1 MSLYTVLFDLQRTD
15 EFEKNIKPLLIQ
27 TDCHF
32 VAYQK
37 NMMPVLGEG
46 SKVLIWLGDEDLYDI
61 LPHASQ
67 QQWHI
72 GFIPHPEMNRAIRTF
87 FIPEK
92 IETAINDILS
102 VEAPVNVDLMYC
114 NDLLVLG
121 SVVLGNHLTLNS
133 NMQAGENIWFK
144 FKNLAELIYKFRK
157 TRLFP
162 FTLTTAKDVVINT
175 AAMSISVVYRPGNT
189 TLTKRIMSGLDKEDT
204 RLNTIIIA
212 PRSISELVRFLL
224 GSIFFLKKK
233 SNFIPRYMGYINT
246 ESITISGGET
256 LSYSVDGQPFNS
268 ETVHVFTED
277 NALKVLSSQFPEKST
292 EPPQKEPLKVSG
304 LPKGHAVT
312 ELTTQTLPWIHHTD
326 LDEVKDTFVTLKE
339 NSRISETYL
348 VLMVL
353 STLLATVGLFAN
365 SAPVIIGAMIL
376 APLMSPIISLSM
388 GVLRQNTELVSVSS
402 KTLLVGI
409 MLALLFGTLLT
420 WLIPLHTI
428 NHEIDARLSPTILDL
443 VVAIISGIAGAYG
456 SARSE
461 IAKSLAGVAIAVAL
475 VPPLAVSGI
484 GIGWLDWSVFSGA
497 FLLFLTNLIG
507 IVLAGAVTFLVMGYS
522 PFHLAKRGM
531 LLAVVFV
538 VVISVPLTFS
548 FSSMVEEQRI
558 IYTLEGW
565 ETENIKV
572 QDVKIRSVNP
582 HYISVK
588 LLSSSPLE
596 RDQVDA
602 VKLEMERILGHDIR
616 LEATMAVLR

>member
-15 EFEKNIKPLLIQ
+15 EFEQNIKPLLTQ
-27 TDCHF
+27 SDCHY
-32 VAYQK
+32 VAYK
-37 NMMPVLGEG
+37 KDMLPVLGKN
-46 SKVLIWLGDEDLYDI
+46 SKVLIWLGDDSLYDI
-61 LPHASQ
+61 LPFASQ

-72 GFIPHPEMNRAIRTF
+72 GFIPHPEMNRATRSF

-92 IETAINDILS
+92 IELAINDILL
-102 VEAPVNVDLMYC
+102 VETPVDVDLMYC
-114 NDLLVLG
+114 NDSLVLG
-121 SVVLGNHLTLNS
+121 SVILGNHVTLNTKTQS
-133 NMQAGENIWFK
+133 GDNIWSK
-144 FKNLAELIYKFRK
+144 LRNLADLIHKFRK
-157 TRLFP
+157 NRLFP
-162 FTLTTAKDVVINT
+162 FTLKTAKDVIVNT
-175 AAMSISVVYRPGNT
+175 AAMSISIVYRPGNT
-189 TLTKRIMSGLDKEDT
+189 SLTKRLMSNFDKEDT
-204 RLNTIIIA
+204 RLNTIILA

-224 GSIFFLKKK
+224 GSIFFLKQN

-246 ESITISGGET
+246 ESITINGGES

-277 NALKVLSSQFPEKST
+277 NALKVLSSQFPEKLA
-292 EPPQKEPLKVSG
+292 EPTQKEPMKVSG
-304 LPKGHAVT
+304 LPKGQAVN
-312 ELTTQTLPWIHHTD
+312 ELINQPLPWIHHTD

-339 NSRISETYL
+339 NSRISESYL

-420 WLIPLHTI
+420 LLIPLHTI
-428 NHEIDARLSPTILDL
+428 NPQIDARLSPTILDL

-507 IVLAGAVTFLVMGYS
+507 IVLAAAMTFLVMGFS
-522 PFHLAKRGM
+522 PFHLAKRGV
-531 LLAVVFV
+531 LLATIFV
-538 VVISVPLTFS
+538 VVVSVPLTFS

-565 ETENIKV
+565 ETKNVKI

-596 RDQVDA
+596 RNQVDA
-602 VKLEMERILGHDIR
+602 VKLEMERILGHDIQ